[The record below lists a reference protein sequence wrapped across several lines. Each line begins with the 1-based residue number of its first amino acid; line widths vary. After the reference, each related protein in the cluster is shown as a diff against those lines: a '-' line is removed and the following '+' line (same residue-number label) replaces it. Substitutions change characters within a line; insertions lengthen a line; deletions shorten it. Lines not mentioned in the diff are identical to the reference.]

1 MPGLNLEA
9 DSLSARTRFYLPPP
23 SAMDASHM
31 SGSLVDELVYGEAST
46 VEEVSALLACDL
58 RRGQLWARPPAAM
71 DTGDVRL
78 DRAWS
83 CPPAAAE
90 RSEYQFSHSHIH
102 SAPLRYTDADGLRHY
117 LQPFGVGCRTDTED
131 EDEDEDEDGGYYG
144 SGGISVRSTAW
155 QYELDLPLRY
165 PTVY

>member
-1 MPGLNLEA
+1 
-9 DSLSARTRFYLPPP
+9 
-23 SAMDASHM
+23 
-31 SGSLVDELVYGEAST
+31 
-46 VEEVSALLACDL
+46 
-58 RRGQLWARPPAAM
+58 M

-83 CPPAAAE
+83 RPPAAAE
-90 RSEYQFSHSHIH
+90 RSEYQYSHSHSH